1 MKIWSRDFT
10 RFEKGL
16 LLVLAL
22 VLVGLAYFFFVD
34 RPVRSSIAKAEAE
47 YEAMEPEVAAVNA
60 KAARLEKL
68 SKETYS
74 MKEDGSISYMASYN
88 NSKEELALLND
99 ILSDTVQYTVTF
111 TNVTRN
117 NNQIRRNFSL
127 QFRTEDYASMWE
139 VINGLCESEYRC
151 LVGDIKCQAAKERDG
166 SRYVT
171 ADVTATF
178 FETMVGG
185 TPDAGLPEDKGSPK

>member
-22 VLVGLAYFFFVD
+22 ILVGLAYYFVVD
-34 RPVRSSIAKAEAE
+34 RPVRTTIAQAEAE
-47 YEAMEPEVAAVNA
+47 YEAMEAELAAVNA
-60 KAARLEKL
+60 KIARLEKL
-68 SKETYS
+68 AKETES

-99 ILSDTVQYTVTF
+99 ILSDTVQYNVTF

-139 VINGLCESEYRC
+139 VINGLCESDYRC
-151 LVGDIKCQAAKERDG
+151 LVGDIRCQAAKDRD
-166 SRYVT
+166 SRQYVT

-185 TPDAGLPEDKGSPK
+185 TPDAGLPEDKGSIR

>member
-22 VLVGLAYFFFVD
+22 ILVGLAYYFVVD
-34 RPVRSSIAKAEAE
+34 RPVRSSIAQAEAE
-47 YEAMEPEVAAVNA
+47 YEAMEAELAAVNA
-60 KAARLEKL
+60 KIARLEKL
-68 SKETYS
+68 AKETES

-99 ILSDTVQYTVTF
+99 ILSDTVQYNVTF

-139 VINGLCESEYRC
+139 VINGLCESDYRC
-151 LVGDIKCQAAKERDG
+151 LVGDIRCQAAKDRD
-166 SRYVT
+166 SRQYVT

-185 TPDAGLPEDKGSPK
+185 TPDAGLPEDKGSIR

>member
-1 MKIWSRDFT
+1 
-10 RFEKGL
+10 
-16 LLVLAL
+16 
-22 VLVGLAYFFFVD
+22 
-34 RPVRSSIAKAEAE
+34 
-47 YEAMEPEVAAVNA
+47 
-60 KAARLEKL
+60 
-68 SKETYS
+68 